1 MSSFTHPSHALQPPR
16 EMLPKLAF
24 TTYKSN
30 FEEPEL
36 SEGFAEIKKVNW
48 VFEGTAE
55 ERKAWSRWFHLDDK
69 DEKGVSFL

>member
-1 MSSFTHPSHALQPPR
+1 
-16 EMLPKLAF
+16 MLPKLAF
-24 TTYKSN
+24 TTFKSN

-48 VFEGTAE
+48 VFEGTTE